1 MEVMHRSLQLEIM
14 FDSLKCGWM
23 NLSILFMPQIQVY
36 KLCQYSTTLTT
47 IIFASLHII
56 LLTELKNVSPGDLS
70 ERIDLRNKLKCK
82 SFRWYLEN
90 IFPESN
96 LRKKYHML
104 GEVSSK

>member
-1 MEVMHRSLQLEIM
+1 M
-14 FDSLKCGWM
+14 
-23 NLSILFMPQIQVY
+23 
-36 KLCQYSTTLTT
+36 
-47 IIFASLHII
+47 
-56 LLTELKNVSPGDLS
+56 LTELKNVSPGDLS